1 MEKIIGGSGSLSV
14 PRDRRAAADA
24 RADRAARRRR
34 DAEAPRGRHA
44 PYALGELPRRAGAR
58 AALRL
63 RLARPADRDAARRP
77 AVRRRHAACGGPCL
91 SARHPPAS
99 APAGW
104 MRAPLPIGT
113 RGLRTPYEKQHTR
126 LDTYPLTLH

>member
-14 PRDRRAAADA
+14 PRDRGADPDP

-34 DAEAPRGRHA
+34 NAEAPRRRHA

-77 AVRRRHAACGGPCL
+77 AVRRRHAACGGPCF
-91 SARHPPAS
+91 SARHPLAS
-99 APAGW
+99 ALSALIK
-104 MRAPLPIGT
+104 ALFPIQK
-113 RGLRTPYEKQHTR
+113 RVLW
-126 LDTYPLTLH
+126 TL

>member
-58 AALRL
+58 VALRL

-91 SARHPPAS
+91 SARDPLAS
-99 APAGW
+99 PLSPRI
-104 MRAPLPIGT
+104 RALSPFRTRVLGPL
-113 RGLRTPYEKQHTR
+113 Y
-126 LDTYPLTLH
+126 

>member
-14 PRDRRAAADA
+14 PRDRGADPDP

-34 DAEAPRGRHA
+34 DAEAPRRRHA

-91 SARHPPAS
+91 SAPHPLAS
-99 APAGW
+99 ALAASI
-104 MRAPLPIGT
+104 RAPSPIET
-113 RGLRTPYEKQHTR
+113 RGLGTPYEEQHTR
-126 LDTYPLTLH
+126 

>member
-1 MEKIIGGSGSLSV
+1 MEKIIGRSGSLSV

-34 DAEAPRGRHA
+34 NAEAPRGRHA

-58 AALRL
+58 VALRL

-77 AVRRRHAACGGPCL
+77 AVRRRHAACGGACL
-91 SARHPPAS
+91 SARDPLAS
-99 APAGW
+99 ALAASKKALFPYQKRVL
-104 MRAPLPIGT
+104 RAL
-113 RGLRTPYEKQHTR
+113 Y
-126 LDTYPLTLH
+126 

>member
-14 PRDRRAAADA
+14 PRDRRAPADA

-58 AALRL
+58 VALRL

-91 SARHPPAS
+91 SARDPLAS
-99 APAGW
+99 APAAR
-104 MRAPLPIGT
+104 MRALSPIEKPGLGT
-113 RGLRTPYEKQHTR
+113 VFQKEHPGPPT
-126 LDTYPLTLH
+126 